1 MTRVLQAIAGAEH
14 GGAEAFFTRLVL
26 ALDRAGLEQR
36 VVMRRHAGR
45 AATLRSG
52 GIEPVELSFGG
63 ALDFFT
69 ARGLR
74 REIAAFRA
82 DVVLTWMSRA
92 SRLCPAGRFIHV
104 GRLGG
109 YYDLKYYRRCGHLIA
124 NTRAIVD
131 YMVRSGWPAERAHHL
146 PNFAS
151 AATAPPVPRK
161 ALTTPAEAPLLL
173 ALGRLHANK
182 AFDVLIEALTKV
194 PEAWLWLAGEGKL
207 RGELEALAARLGV
220 APRIRFLG
228 WREDVAGLLAAAD
241 MLICP
246 SRHEPLGN
254 VVIEAWAQGVP
265 VIAAAS
271 AGPRELISPEENG
284 LVVPIDDSGALA
296 REIRRLLAD
305 RGLATRLVAGGRR
318 TYEGEYSE
326 ATVVARYLDFFE
338 RVTGPCA
345 A

>member
-52 GIEPVELSFGG
+52 GVEPVELPFGG

-151 AATAPPVPRK
+151 AATAPSTYSSTNILPVSAVAIR
-161 ALTTPAEAPLLL
+161 AEESAPDE
-173 ALGRLHANK
+173 G
-182 AFDVLIEALTKV
+182 T
-194 PEAWLWLAGEGKL
+194 LAG
-207 RGELEALAARLGV
+207 
-220 APRIRFLG
+220 
-228 WREDVAGLLAAAD
+228 
-241 MLICP
+241 
-246 SRHEPLGN
+246 S
-254 VVIEAWAQGVP
+254 
-265 VIAAAS
+265 
-271 AGPRELISPEENG
+271 
-284 LVVPIDDSGALA
+284 
-296 REIRRLLAD
+296 
-305 RGLATRLVAGGRR
+305 
-318 TYEGEYSE
+318 
-326 ATVVARYLDFFE
+326 
-338 RVTGPCA
+338 
-345 A
+345 